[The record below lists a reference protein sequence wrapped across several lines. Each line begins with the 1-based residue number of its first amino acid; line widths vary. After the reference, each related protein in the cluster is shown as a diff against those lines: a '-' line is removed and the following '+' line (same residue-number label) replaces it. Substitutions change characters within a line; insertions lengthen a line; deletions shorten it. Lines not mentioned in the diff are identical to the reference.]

1 MELAKSYKMGRK
13 INQENVE
20 SPGRASPPAGA
31 VGDAL
36 LREWAARQ
44 GAALPQAA
52 TPVPSGTPVYR
63 VLEKPFK
70 SFWINLAV

>member
-1 MELAKSYKMGRK
+1 MEIAESYKMGRK

-31 VGDAL
+31 VGEAL
-36 LREWAARQ
+36 LWERAARQ

-52 TPVPSGTPVYR
+52 TPVPSGAPLYR

-70 SFWINLAV
+70 SFWINLTL